1 VCYKAVVA
9 EKILVVDD
17 DVSILRSLARFL
29 RREGY
34 QVEKAQ
40 DGNQALRKLEEN
52 SFDLVLSDIIMP
64 GMNGLLLA
72 ERMRSDLVSTPII
85 LMTAG
90 QLAEQPSAVAAST
103 GAKYLLRKPVDP
115 AMLLQKIR
123 DVLNQ
128 KKLFWVILSL
138 FLSC

>member
-1 VCYKAVVA
+1 VWYKTVVP

-17 DVSILRSLARFL
+17 DVSILRFLARFL

-72 ERMRSDLVSTPII
+72 ERMRSELVSTPII

-90 QLAEQPSAVAAST
+90 QLAEQPSAVAAFT